1 MFQIVVLEKTL
12 ESLGSARKSNQS
24 IQRKSTL
31 NTHRKDWCW
40 SWSSNTLATWCWRAF
55 SVEKTLILGKTE
67 GKRRKGWQRMRWL
80 DSITDSMDTNLSK
93 LQEIVKDREASCAA
107 VHGITKSWTELRK
120 WKTTINCTCRQVL
133 SLSSLLAKEVK
144 NLPSSTGDMGSIPGS
159 GRSPREGNDIPL
171 QYSCL
176 GNPMDRGAWQATV
189 HGFSKS
195 QTWLSH

>member
-1 MFQIVVLEKTL
+1 MLKLQYFDHLIK
-12 ESLGSARKSNQS
+12 
-24 IQRKSTL
+24 
-31 NTHRKDWCW
+31 
-40 SWSSNTLATWCWRAF
+40 RADL
-55 SVEKTLILGKTE
+55 SEKTLILGKIE

-80 DSITDSMDTNLSK
+80 DSITDSMDRNLSK

-195 QTWLSH
+195 QTWLSC